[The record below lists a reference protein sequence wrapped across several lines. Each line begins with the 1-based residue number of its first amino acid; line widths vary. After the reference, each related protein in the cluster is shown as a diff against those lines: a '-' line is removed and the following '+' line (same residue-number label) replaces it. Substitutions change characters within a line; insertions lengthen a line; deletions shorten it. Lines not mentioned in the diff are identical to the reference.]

1 MRNAGQLLSGW
12 RTLPGVRG
20 NGTVDGEFLNRSV
33 AESRQLLR
41 AAHRVELGDLQIGK
55 VLASSPSAPDGIWPC
70 VEIRDLLEI
79 LQSAEV
85 ENGLWQR
92 LHNDRG
98 VTMRGMLDGGDQE
111 FELATKYRK
120 QADQFAD
127 RWPRTAAVLRG
138 LAEDYERE
146 ARRYEEE
153 AERRRKGFET

>member
-1 MRNAGQLLSGW
+1 
-12 RTLPGVRG
+12 
-20 NGTVDGEFLNRSV
+20 
-33 AESRQLLR
+33 
-41 AAHRVELGDLQIGK
+41 
-55 VLASSPSAPDGIWPC
+55 
-70 VEIRDLLEI
+70 
-79 LQSAEV
+79 
-85 ENGLWQR
+85 
-92 LHNDRG
+92 
-98 VTMRGMLDGGDQE
+98 MRGMLDGGDQE